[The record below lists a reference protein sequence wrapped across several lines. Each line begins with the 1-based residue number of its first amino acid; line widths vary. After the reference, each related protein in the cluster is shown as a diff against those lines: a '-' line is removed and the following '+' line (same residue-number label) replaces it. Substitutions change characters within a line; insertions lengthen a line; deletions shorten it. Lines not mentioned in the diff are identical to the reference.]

1 LVNAPLTGENIM
13 KRLLPLGFL
22 IACLSFAMINHSA
35 ASPAAAKPASPPQ
48 TQAAPTVASVAEME
62 ISNLEQQLVPAA
74 EAMPE
79 DKYNFAPTNG
89 TFKSVRTFAE
99 EVKHVAAA
107 NYRIWSAALQEK
119 PAIDLSGTNGPDSI
133 QTKAQIIEFLKN
145 SFAMGHRAAKS
156 LTTANMLEEVPFGK
170 GKAPR
175 LFLVTYPVGHAF
187 DHYGQMVEYLRMNGI
202 VPPASQ

>member
-1 LVNAPLTGENIM
+1 M
-13 KRLLPLGFL
+13 KRLLPLRFV
-22 IACLSFAMINHSA
+22 IACLSCAMINYSA
-35 ASPAAAKPASPPQ
+35 ALPAAAKPPQ
-48 TQAAPTVASVAEME
+48 TQPAPTVASVAEME
-62 ISNLEQQLVPAA
+62 ISNVEQQFVSAA

-89 TFKSVRTFAE
+89 NFKGVRTFAE
-99 EVKHVAAA
+99 EVKHAAAA

-119 PAIDLSGTNGPDSI
+119 PAIDLSGSNGPDSI
-133 QTKAQIIEFLKN
+133 QTKAQIIQFLKN

-156 LTTANMLEEVPFGK
+156 LTSENMLEEVPFGR
-170 GKAPR
+170 GKATR